1 MSKVEVQEAAVARFE
16 AMNIKLA
23 TRYREPISA
32 IVHPHTKKW
41 LGFLKVN
48 LLNPNVDGIALL
60 KGERIFTLQLQDLSY
75 VIGKIEKGFEF
86 PSIAANRRL
95 GLSSP
100 ILAHYT
106 SRQLLGELIRL
117 GYLYGATLE
126 FIGVSKR
133 TKELESAKI
142 TVASAATKK
151 YLLESP
157 ILVDNHLI
165 TISLPESTAN
175 PNAPVA
181 LSTSVIVKGL
191 PIDYSQ
197 NQITIALHKLLRPQ
211 NILTVTYNRANTDSL
226 GHHDGVAIVRCL
238 NSAVYTHWCNRKEVP
253 LLGKLIDF
261 SPHIKSLA
269 GTHPTATAKA
279 QDRRPTCEV
288 IAEAL
293 TAFKNESLPAP
304 TLNQLTDTLHQVE
317 SRLKSHITSVKDNI
331 NIHTTTQLESANTQ
345 QLHQHAII
353 RKQIQLLTTASQ
365 QYNSHMTSIFS
376 ALNPEPAEGS
386 LRPFDIPNT
395 ETNHE

>member
-175 PNAPVA
+175 PN
-181 LSTSVIVKGL
+181 VIVKGL

>member
-238 NSAVYTHWCNRKEVP
+238 NSAVYTHWCNRK
-253 LLGKLIDF
+253 
-261 SPHIKSLA
+261 
-269 GTHPTATAKA
+269 
-279 QDRRPTCEV
+279 DRRPTCEV